1 MPPTSDLTVI
11 KPVRSNELEPVREP
25 PFNSGQ
31 VIPASF
37 TCLVLANRMSN
48 ASKSRNRLIRFE
60 ESAFSG
66 LWTQYHRYLLKHLAI
81 VNKLMQSEDK
91 MDKSIAIFS
100 LYALLCLDCNAG
112 GSMWRNHLNGSMAYV
127 QHLGGVKAL
136 EALPRGTA
144 RFRLILWC
152 VYLQINVTRHAVK
165 KLTQLSH
172 HSRSIFFNTTC
183 PANHQVLGY
192 AHYTDDELWGVLQ
205 DQEISGDTPCPVKLF
220 MRIAQI
226 NRLRLH
232 VVTRATTK
240 AAFIA
245 RVRELFDAIDGFD
258 LQAWSKGRS
267 FANEAIT
274 LSLGHVF
281 LVAVRLYAIM
291 TLCRSELISSHIVGS
306 HSGTSGLS
314 ASTQDAARQAE
325 TRELMKLLRQLWPSM
340 KYIPALQWPL
350 IVAGVG
356 TAGNRGP
363 DQEFIDQCL
372 LSIWHYPLNDTNIF
386 RCLEKLRAF
395 WASGKTGWEDCFD
408 EPIPC

>member
-1 MPPTSDLTVI
+1 
-11 KPVRSNELEPVREP
+11 
-25 PFNSGQ
+25 
-31 VIPASF
+31 
-37 TCLVLANRMSN
+37 
-48 ASKSRNRLIRFE
+48 
-60 ESAFSG
+60 
-66 LWTQYHRYLLKHLAI
+66 
-81 VNKLMQSEDK
+81 
-91 MDKSIAIFS
+91 
-100 LYALLCLDCNAG
+100 
-112 GSMWRNHLNGSMAYV
+112 
-127 QHLGGVKAL
+127 
-136 EALPRGTA
+136 
-144 RFRLILWC
+144 
-152 VYLQINVTRHAVK
+152 
-165 KLTQLSH
+165 
-172 HSRSIFFNTTC
+172 
-183 PANHQVLGY
+183 
-192 AHYTDDELWGVLQ
+192 
-205 DQEISGDTPCPVKLF
+205 
-220 MRIAQI
+220 MRIVQI

-232 VVTRATTK
+232 AATRATTK
-240 AAFIA
+240 AAFVA

-306 HSGTSGLS
+306 HSGTPGLS
-314 ASTQDAARQAE
+314 AGTQDAVRQAE

-356 TAGNRGP
+356 TTGLRGP

>member
-60 ESAFSG
+60 ETAFSG

-112 GSMWRNHLNGSMAYV
+112 GSMWQNHLNGSMAYV

-152 VYLQINVTRHAVK
+152 VYLQINVARHAVK
-165 KLTQLSH
+165 S
-172 HSRSIFFNTTC
+172 
-183 PANHQVLGY
+183 
-192 AHYTDDELWGVLQ
+192 
-205 DQEISGDTPCPVKLF
+205 
-220 MRIAQI
+220 
-226 NRLRLH
+226 
-232 VVTRATTK
+232 
-240 AAFIA
+240 
-245 RVRELFDAIDGFD
+245 
-258 LQAWSKGRS
+258 
-267 FANEAIT
+267 
-274 LSLGHVF
+274 
-281 LVAVRLYAIM
+281 
-291 TLCRSELISSHIVGS
+291 
-306 HSGTSGLS
+306 
-314 ASTQDAARQAE
+314 
-325 TRELMKLLRQLWPSM
+325 
-340 KYIPALQWPL
+340 
-350 IVAGVG
+350 
-356 TAGNRGP
+356 
-363 DQEFIDQCL
+363 
-372 LSIWHYPLNDTNIF
+372 
-386 RCLEKLRAF
+386 
-395 WASGKTGWEDCFD
+395 
-408 EPIPC
+408 